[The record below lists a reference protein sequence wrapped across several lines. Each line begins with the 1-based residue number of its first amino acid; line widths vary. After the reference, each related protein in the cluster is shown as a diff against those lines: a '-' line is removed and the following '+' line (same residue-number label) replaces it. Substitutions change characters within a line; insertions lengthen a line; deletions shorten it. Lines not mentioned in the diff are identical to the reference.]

1 MNEQE
6 KQQYLEEYKKE
17 KEKGVFFF
25 PDIIFKDAVIT
36 LVIFLV
42 LVGLAFFIGAPL
54 EERAN
59 PSDTSYTPRPE
70 WYFLFLFQLL
80 KYFPGE
86 LEVIGVIVIPTLAI
100 LLLVALPFLDKGA
113 KRHFTKRKAVIIG
126 TAVGLVGIVLLTV
139 LSVIEAPPPAET
151 AAGDK
156 TAALYALN
164 CAGCHG
170 PTINVPTGMN
180 LHEIIAQGTH
190 EGMPP
195 WSADLTNDQIDA
207 LVGFILSPAGS
218 VVFDQQCGECH
229 LATQLIADEPLVLK
243 DALKLGSAFTPHT
256 GYEVPQWTTVLS
268 AEEQTALLN
277 FLVAPD
283 GQRLFVTN
291 CSSCHGSSVAY
302 SGGEESL
309 RETIAQGGLH
319 LEMPGWR
326 ERLSEDELTA
336 LANYSVDPSQYPAGE
351 SLYQANCVACHFD
364 RIPQADSF
372 EEAYQII
379 SEGGSHETMPV
390 WGEVLTAEQID
401 ALVAYTI
408 QSAEGTGEGA
418 GRQLYV
424 EYCGSCHGDF
434 GEGGPNPSLAGDVI
448 APISTAEYLKTRD
461 DATLRAIISQGQPN
475 FGMSP
480 FGLSY
485 GGPLDEGEIDTLVAY
500 IRSWESDP
508 PVEVPPE
515 ISVET
520 LSLSG
525 AEVYQSLCAQC
536 HGETAEGGFGPSLR
550 SPDFRENN
558 TQEDI
563 FNTINLGHE
572 ATAMIAWGEILS
584 AEQINQVVEF
594 LLSLPVSE
602 GGATGEVSFAVTIKP
617 AFDTYCEACHNASF
631 DQGGWLSTSYDDVI
645 NSGDNGPSVIA
656 GDAENSLLA
665 QKLLGTQSIGNKM
678 PPISSMP
685 EEIIQAILDW
695 INAGAPNN

>member
-36 LVIFLV
+36 LVIFLI

-59 PSDTSYTPRPE
+59 PSDSSYTPRPE

-86 LEVIGVIVIPTLAI
+86 LEVIGVIVIPTLAV
-100 LLLVALPFLDKGA
+100 LVLFALPFLDKSA
-113 KRHFTKRKAVIIG
+113 KRHYSKRLPVIIG
-126 TAVGLVGIVLLTV
+126 TAVGLVAVVLLTV
-139 LSVIEAPPPAET
+139 LAVVEAPPPAET
-151 AAGDK
+151 SAGDK
-156 TAALYALN
+156 TAALYANN

-170 PTINVPTGMN
+170 PTINVPQAIN
-180 LHEIIAQGTH
+180 LHEVIAQGTH

-218 VVFDQQCGECH
+218 VVFDQQCGACH
-229 LATQLIADEPLVLK
+229 VATDLVADEPLILK
-243 DALKLGSAFTPHT
+243 DALELGAAFAPHAEL
-256 GYEVPQWTTVLS
+256 EVPQWVTTLS
-268 AEEQTALLN
+268 REEQTALLN

-291 CSSCHGSSVAY
+291 CASCHGSSVAFA
-302 SGGEESL
+302 GDEESL

-326 ERLSEDELTA
+326 EKLSETELDA
-336 LANYSVDPSQYPAGE
+336 LANFVVDPSQSSEGQ
-351 SLYQANCVACHFD
+351 SLYQANCVACHFE
-364 RIPQADSF
+364 RVPQAATF

-390 WGEVLTAEQID
+390 WGQVLTAEQID

-418 GRQLYV
+418 GRALYV
-424 EYCGSCHGDF
+424 QNCASCHGDF
-434 GEGGPNPSLAGDVI
+434 GEGGPNPSMAGDII
-448 APISTAEYLKTRD
+448 APISTAEYMKTRD

-480 FGLSY
+480 FGLSF

-500 IRSWESDP
+500 MRSWESNP

-520 LSLSG
+520 VSLSG
-525 AEVYQSLCAQC
+525 SEVYQNLCAQC
-536 HGETAEGGFGPSLR
+536 HGDTAEGGFGPSLR
-550 SPDFRENN
+550 SAEFRDNN
-558 TQEDI
+558 SQEEI
-563 FNTINLGHE
+563 FETINLGHE

-584 AEQINQVVEF
+584 ASQINEVVEF
-594 LLSLPVSE
+594 ILSLPVSE
-602 GGATGEVSFAVTIKP
+602 GGSTGEVSFAVTIKP
-617 AFDTYCEACHNASF
+617 AFDSYCLACHNESF
-631 DQGGWLSTSYDDVI
+631 TQGGWLSTSYDEVI
-645 NSGDNGPSVIA
+645 NSGENGPSVIA
-656 GDAENSLLA
+656 GDADNSLLA
-665 QKLLGTQSIGNKM
+665 QKLLGTQSMGNKM
-678 PPISSMP
+678 PPVSDMP
-685 EEIIQAILDW
+685 QDLIQAVLDW

>member
-36 LVIFLV
+36 LVIFLI

-59 PSDTSYTPRPE
+59 PSDSSYTPRPE

-86 LEVIGVIVIPTLAI
+86 LEVIGVIVIPTLAV
-100 LLLVALPFLDKGA
+100 LVLFALPFLDKSA
-113 KRHFTKRKAVIIG
+113 KRHYSKRLPVIIG
-126 TAVGLVGIVLLTV
+126 TAVGLVAVVLLTV
-139 LSVIEAPPPAET
+139 LAVVEAPPPAQT

-156 TAALYALN
+156 TAALYADN

-170 PTINVPTGMN
+170 PTINVPQAIN
-180 LHEIIAQGTH
+180 LHEVIAQGTH

-218 VVFDQQCGECH
+218 VVFDQQCGACH
-229 LATQLIADEPLVLK
+229 VATDLVADEPLILK
-243 DALKLGSAFTPHT
+243 DALELGAAFAPHAEL
-256 GYEVPQWTTVLS
+256 EVPQWVTTLS
-268 AEEQTALLN
+268 REEQTALLN

-291 CSSCHGSSVAY
+291 CASCHGSSVAFA
-302 SGGEESL
+302 GDEESL

-326 ERLSEDELTA
+326 EKLSETELDA
-336 LANYSVDPSQYPAGE
+336 LANFVVDPSQSPEGQ
-351 SLYQANCVACHFD
+351 SLYQANCVACHFE
-364 RIPQADSF
+364 RVPQAASF

-390 WGEVLTAEQID
+390 WGQVLTAEQID
-401 ALVAYTI
+401 ALVSYTI

-418 GRQLYV
+418 GRALYV
-424 EYCGSCHGDF
+424 QNCASCHGDF
-434 GEGGPNPSLAGDVI
+434 GEGGPNPSMAGDII
-448 APISTAEYLKTRD
+448 APISTAEYMKTRD

-480 FGLSY
+480 FGLSF

-500 IRSWESDP
+500 MRSWESNP

-520 LSLSG
+520 VSLSG
-525 AEVYQSLCAQC
+525 SEVYQNLCAQC
-536 HGETAEGGFGPSLR
+536 HGDTAEGGFGPSLR
-550 SPDFRENN
+550 SAEFRDNN
-558 TQEDI
+558 SQEEI
-563 FNTINLGHE
+563 FETINLGHE

-584 AEQINQVVEF
+584 ASQINQVVEF
-594 LLSLPVSE
+594 ILSLPVSE
-602 GGATGEVSFAVTIKP
+602 GGSTGEDSFAVTIKP
-617 AFDTYCEACHNASF
+617 AFDTYCLACHNESF
-631 DQGGWLSTSYDDVI
+631 NQAGWLSTSYDEVI
-645 NSGDNGPSVIA
+645 NSGENGPSVIA
-656 GDAENSLLA
+656 GDADNSLLA
-665 QKLLGTQSIGNKM
+665 QKLLGTQSMGNKM
-678 PPISSMP
+678 PPVSDMP
-685 EEIIQAILDW
+685 QDLIQAVLDW

>member
-36 LVIFLV
+36 LVIFLI

-59 PSDTSYTPRPE
+59 PSDSSYTPRPE

-86 LEVIGVIVIPTLAI
+86 LEVIGVIVIPTLAV
-100 LLLVALPFLDKGA
+100 LVLFALPFLDKSA
-113 KRHFTKRKAVIIG
+113 KRHYSKRLPVIIG
-126 TAVGLVGIVLLTV
+126 TAVGLVAVVLLTV
-139 LSVIEAPPPAET
+139 LAVVEAPPPAQT

-156 TAALYALN
+156 TAALYANN

-170 PTINVPTGMN
+170 PTINVPQAIN
-180 LHEIIAQGTH
+180 LHEVIAQGTH

-218 VVFDQQCGECH
+218 VVFDQQCGACH
-229 LATQLIADEPLVLK
+229 IATDLVADEPLILK
-243 DALKLGSAFTPHT
+243 DALELGAAFAPHAEL
-256 GYEVPQWTTVLS
+256 EVPQWVTTLS
-268 AEEQTALLN
+268 REEQTALLN

-291 CSSCHGSSVAY
+291 CASCHGSSVAFA
-302 SGGEESL
+302 GDEESL

-326 ERLSEDELTA
+326 EKLSETELDA
-336 LANYSVDPSQYPAGE
+336 LANFVVDPSQSPEGQ
-351 SLYQANCVACHFD
+351 SLYQANCVACHFE
-364 RIPQADSF
+364 RVPQAASF

-390 WGEVLTAEQID
+390 WGQVLTAEQID
-401 ALVAYTI
+401 ALVSYTI

-418 GRQLYV
+418 GRALYV
-424 EYCGSCHGDF
+424 QNCASCHGDF
-434 GEGGPNPSLAGDVI
+434 GEGGPNPSMAGDII
-448 APISTAEYLKTRD
+448 APISTAEYMKTRD

-480 FGLSY
+480 FGLSF

-500 IRSWESDP
+500 MRSWESNP

-520 LSLSG
+520 VSLSG
-525 AEVYQSLCAQC
+525 SEVYQNLCAQC
-536 HGETAEGGFGPSLR
+536 HGDTAEGGFGPSLR
-550 SPDFRENN
+550 SAEFRDNN
-558 TQEDI
+558 SQEEI
-563 FNTINLGHE
+563 FETINLGHE

-584 AEQINQVVEF
+584 ASQINEVVEF
-594 LLSLPVSE
+594 ILSLPVSE
-602 GGATGEVSFAVTIKP
+602 GGSTGEVSFAVTIKP
-617 AFDTYCEACHNASF
+617 AFDSYCLACHNESF
-631 DQGGWLSTSYDDVI
+631 TQGGWLSTSYDEVI
-645 NSGDNGPSVIA
+645 NSGENGPSVIA
-656 GDAENSLLA
+656 GDADNSLLA
-665 QKLLGTQSIGNKM
+665 QKLLGTQSMGNKM
-678 PPISSMP
+678 PPVSDMP
-685 EEIIQAILDW
+685 QDLIQAVLDW